1 MQHLACIMDG
11 NRRYALKHG
20 FKPWIGHQKGVD
32 AVRVA
37 LDFCVQR
44 NIPYLSLYT
53 FSIENF
59 RRSEQEK
66 QFLFELISAMAEKHL
81 DELLEKR
88 IKVKFIG
95 DRSLFPVHVTPTLE
109 KIEHKTQYGDK
120 LQVNF
125 LFCYGSQQEIAYA
138 AKEIARKVKA
148 GELQE
153 QEIDEKLIA
162 EYLWTRGMPEP
173 DLIFRTGGQQRLSN
187 YLLFQAAYSEY
198 YFTDQ
203 LWPAL
208 TTQDLERACSS
219 FNIVKRNFGQ

>member
-20 FKPWIGHQKGVD
+20 WKPWIGHQKGVD
-32 AVRVA
+32 AVRVT
-37 LDFCVQR
+37 LDFCLE
-44 NIPYLSLYT
+44 NKIPYLSLYT

-59 RRSEQEK
+59 KRSQEEK
-66 QFLFELISAMAEKHL
+66 LFLFDLIPTMAKQHL
-81 DELLEKR
+81 DELIEKGVR
-88 IKVKFIG
+88 VKFVG
-95 DRSLFPVHVTPTLE
+95 DRSLFPANIAPMLDEIE
-109 KIEHKTQYGDK
+109 KQTQHGTH
-120 LQVNF
+120 LQINC

-148 GELQE
+148 GQLQE
-153 QEIDEKLIA
+153 EDINEEIVA
-162 EYLWTRGMPEP
+162 QHLWTNGIPDP

-208 TTQDLERACSS
+208 KKQDLEQACSS
-219 FNIVKRNFGQ
+219 FDIIKRNFGQ